1 MFLLWQIESSLI
13 GFTDLVPRQRY
24 IQHMIKVQKY
34 PLIETNVVHKQFN
47 YPSDDDY
54 SSIVPVNVLL
64 IKKHFQSM
72 NAMGFDLWSNQ
83 RSIQPRLAGQWQVRS
98 KWDPLM
104 LMAAETPWLHEL
116 FAPE

>member
-1 MFLLWQIESSLI
+1 MFLLQQIEINFI
-13 GFTDLVPRQRY
+13 GSTNLVSCQRF

-72 NAMGFDLWSNQ
+72 AAMDFDLWSNQ
-83 RSIQPRLAGQWQVRS
+83 RSIQPRLAGQ
-98 KWDPLM
+98 
-104 LMAAETPWLHEL
+104 
-116 FAPE
+116 